1 MAMVTAKPVSADELY
16 RISAMHA
23 VYDDSSTGKDEEGR
37 IQVLEEF
44 FFLARLHICAP
55 QACESCKKLVQVAWE
70 DPGGERQKQ
79 TIMETFE
86 FLNDS
91 AEANHGM
98 GDFVEKGV
106 KDIDWDAW
114 YLRLKSRL

>member
-1 MAMVTAKPVSADELY
+1 MTAKPVSADELY

-23 VYDDSSTGKDEEGR
+23 VYDDSSTGDEEEGR
-37 IQVLEEF
+37 IQVLDD
-44 FFLARLHICAP
+44 FLFVLERLHICAP
-55 QACESCKKLVQVAWE
+55 QACEFGKKLVQVAWE

-91 AEANHGM
+91 AEANCGM